1 MKTLTYFEEFL
12 PPSLLDE
19 AILLSHN
26 AQYDWTNPAK
36 RSLSSR
42 VNDSH
47 FLTDYLSFL
56 EKTFKFTILSNNT
69 SFYKRNNDKFN
80 PHIDNCK
87 LNFLVYLTGE
97 TVDINNG
104 TFFMDKDSN
113 KIAIQ
118 VSNQLNSAIL
128 FDGEFIHGSVQALY
142 GDSTWRYSLNTFIY
156 DYTPGT
162 CN

>member
-36 RSLSSR
+36 RSLSSK
-42 VNDSH
+42 VDESQ

-56 EKTFKFTILSNNT
+56 EKNFNFTILSHSTN
-69 SFYKRNNDKFN
+69 FYKRNNDIFN
-80 PHIDNCK
+80 PHTDHCK
-87 LNFLVYLTGE
+87 FNFLVYLTGE

-128 FDGEFIHGSVQALY
+128 FDGRFVHGSVQALHD
-142 GDSTWRYSLNTFIY
+142 DSTWRDSLNTVIF
-156 DYTPGT
+156 DYTPRT